1 MRSGKIER
9 FSLLGKVG
17 ERIQIFIRP
26 FKNFTPVVL
35 GFALSRV
42 YVYMYINEG
51 CGRWLLTSK
60 TRRSMRGD
68 LEIII
73 ILILLNSEIIRAMG
87 KKM

>member
-35 GFALSRV
+35 DFAFSRV

-51 CGRWLLTSK
+51 CGRRLLTSK
-60 TRRSMRGD
+60 TRHCFPKN
-68 LEIII
+68 LKIIFFI
-73 ILILLNSEIIRAMG
+73 PLNSEITR
-87 KKM
+87 